1 MTVNKAVL
9 KTLAWV
15 MVVCLGA
22 LFSCKK
28 EPVPSPDVTILQPSQ
43 NSSYAYGDTIF
54 VKAEIYH
61 EDLQRVNLTLVD
73 ANFSAVESPIQLPVS
88 GTNASVNAYVVVTN
102 KNLVSGQHH
111 IRLQVIAGGESFNS
125 FQKVLV
131 TGIQRALRTTY
142 VATSDSMTRQLH
154 RIENGQ
160 SILSQEIIGDYSGL
174 ATNSFYD
181 GVYMAPNYIGDLKLY
196 KPLNDSLIW
205 TDANNASNGAAFM
218 TGLFNSNDAVYG
230 FYQNGQVVRFGNN
243 GPKQQIFQLPSGY
256 RAIDAQ
262 LVDDRLLVMVENP
275 PALGKELY
283 YFSASTAAFLTSVP
297 LPEIGVHIDVLP
309 YKQDA
314 VAVFFNNRQGEGKL
328 RVYSKNGSEI
338 NVQALPNMVLK
349 SAVAVGSDKF
359 VLGTDQE
366 TVLFQ
371 TGSTGLTTLSPIP
384 AQVLAF
390 EDLYSDLY
398 IGAGSSIWVYQF
410 PSMNLKATL
419 SYPQPLKAIS
429 FLYNK

>member
-1 MTVNKAVL
+1 ML

-15 MVVCLGA
+15 MVVCLGV

-28 EPVPSPDVTILQPSQ
+28 ESVPSPDVTILQPTP
-43 NSSYAYGDTIF
+43 NSSYTHGDTII

-61 EDLQRVNLTLVD
+61 EELQRVNLTLVD
-73 ANFSAVESPIQLPVS
+73 ANFSAVEPPIQLPVS
-88 GTNASVNAYVVVTN
+88 GTHASVNAYVVVTN

-131 TGIQRALRTTY
+131 TGIQRALRATY
-142 VATSDSMTRQLH
+142 VACSDSMTRQLH

-160 SILSQEIIGDYSGL
+160 SILSREIIGDFSGL

-181 GVYMAPNYIGDLKLY
+181 GVYMAPHYRGDLKLF

-205 TDANNASNGAAFM
+205 TDANKASNGAAFM
-218 TGLFNSNDAVYG
+218 TGLFNSNDAVFG

-243 GPKQQIFQLPSGY
+243 GTKQQIFQLPSGY

-262 LVDDRLLVMVENP
+262 LVDDRLLLMVEHP
-275 PALGKELY
+275 PAFGKELY

-297 LPEIGVHIDVLP
+297 LPEIGAHIGLLP
-309 YKQDA
+309 YGQDA
-314 VAVFFNNRQGEGKL
+314 VAVFFNNQQGEGTL
-328 RVYSKNGSEI
+328 RVYTKNGSEI

-349 SAVAVGSDKF
+349 SAVDVGSDRF

-371 TGSTGLTTLSPIP
+371 TGATGLTTLSPIP
-384 AQVLAF
+384 AQVLAY
-390 EDLYSDLY
+390 EDLYSVLY
-398 IGAGSSIWVYQF
+398 IGAGSSVWVYQF
-410 PSMNLKATL
+410 PSMNLKATF